1 MPRGGFFLIAALL
14 LAPGS
19 KAMTV
24 IPPTFA
30 ELVAESSTI
39 VRGTVKEIRSEKVP
53 GARGA
58 LIKTFVTFRVSSA
71 LKGAQLN
78 QEVTL
83 SFLGGTVDDE
93 RMEIPGMP
101 SFEVGRED
109 YLFVSPKKGI
119 CPLVGAMHGRYRLIT
134 PQKDN
139 RPYVAREDHTPL
151 VRISDVVLPMRS
163 NSDAAGLNAAPD
175 AITPAEFE
183 KSVLNEIARSSTSRA
198 RP

>member
-1 MPRGGFFLIAALL
+1 MPRGGFFLIAALF
-14 LAPGS
+14 ATTAS
-19 KAMTV
+19 WAMTV
-24 IPPTFA
+24 VPPTFT

-39 VRGTVKEIRSEKVP
+39 VRGTVQAIRSEKVA
-53 GARGA
+53 GQRGA

-83 SFLGGTVDDE
+83 SFLGGTVGDE

-109 YLFVSPKKGI
+109 YLFVSAKKGL

-163 NSDAAGLNAAPD
+163 NRDAAGLDAAPD

-183 KSVLNEIARSSTSRA
+183 KSVLNEIARSSSSRA